1 MKINRFHFMSAEQ
14 NMDAVWDAVALTIR
28 RAAEHHS
35 GVELIAI
42 TGLGGGWWLVAD
54 RVSRQV
60 RQYFG
65 MRSEQAIVNLP
76 VVR

>member
-1 MKINRFHFMSAEQ
+1 MKINRFQFMSAEQ

-42 TGLGGGWWLVAD
+42 TGLGGGGWLVAD